1 MSHVWSSY
9 DWFTLGNPLPF
20 GIIPGSFCNSPHD
33 VSGSKSEFGT
43 KLSATEI
50 PFVNLVFEARDVLD
64 KIPTESTCDDELRR

>member
-1 MSHVWSSY
+1 MDRVCEL
-9 DWFTLGNPLPF
+9 TLGNPFTVRNYSGFL
-20 GIIPGSFCNSPHD
+20 CNSPHD

>member
-1 MSHVWSSY
+1 MNY
-9 DWFTLGNPLPF
+9 LLLTTLGNRGAVRNYSGFL
-20 GIIPGSFCNSPHD
+20 CNSPHD